1 MTVKRRKFSIK
12 KFALFVIVLII
23 LVIVGFLGLYKFETS
38 PVSNNTKPITVTV
51 DKGNNY
57 YTIASMLKEKKL
69 IKSEFFYKIFLK
81 FHKPTDIDMG
91 TYELNQAMSVAEIVE
106 TLGNQDNI
114 KDTSVK
120 LTFREGLNARQMAS
134 IIEEK
139 TGIKAEDFLAKISDE
154 NYIKSLKNKYWFISD
169 EILNFQIYYGLEGY
183 LFPDTYILEKD
194 EITLDN
200 ILTKILDNTNNKL
213 TPLKSEIENSG
224 YSVHD
229 ILTLA
234 SLIELEAVT
243 DSDRAKVA
251 GVFYNR
257 LNNKWSLGSDVTTYY
272 AAKKAMTE
280 KLTKSELNDCN
291 GYNTRCTSMRGL
303 PVGPIANA
311 SLSAIKAAVN
321 PTDTDCYYFVADSE
335 KKVYFTKNANEH
347 QDIINKLKKE
357 GKWIG

>member
-1 MTVKRRKFSIK
+1 MAVKRRKFSIK
-12 KFALFVIVLII
+12 KFALFLIVLII
-23 LVIVGFLGLYKFETS
+23 LIIVGFLGLYKFETG

-51 DKGNNY
+51 DKGSNY

-81 FHKPTDIDMG
+81 FHKPTDIDTG

-106 TLGNQDNI
+106 TLSNQDNI

-120 LTFREGLNARQMAS
+120 LTFREGLNARQMAK
-134 IIEEK
+134 IIEDK
-139 TGIKAEDFLAKISDE
+139 TGIKAEEFLAKISDE
-154 NYIKSLKNKYWFISD
+154 NYINSLKEKYWFISD
-169 EILNFQIYYGLEGY
+169 EMKDPQIYYDLEGY
-183 LFPDTYILEKD
+183 LFPDTYIFEKD
-194 EITLDN
+194 ELTLDK
-200 ILTKILDNTNNKL
+200 ILTKILDNTNKKL
-213 TPLKSEIENSG
+213 TPLKGDIEKSG

-234 SLIELEAVT
+234 SLTELEAVT

-257 LNNKWSLGSDVTTYY
+257 LNNGWSLGSDVTTYY
-272 AAKKAMTE
+272 AAKKAMSE
-280 KLTKSELNDCN
+280 RLTKSELNSCN
-291 GYNTRCTSMRGL
+291 GYNTRCTSMKGL
-303 PVGPIANA
+303 PVGPIANP
-311 SLSAIKAAVN
+311 SLSSINAVIN
-321 PTDTDCYYFVADSE
+321 PINTDCYYFVADSE

-347 QDIINKLKKE
+347 QAIINKLKKE